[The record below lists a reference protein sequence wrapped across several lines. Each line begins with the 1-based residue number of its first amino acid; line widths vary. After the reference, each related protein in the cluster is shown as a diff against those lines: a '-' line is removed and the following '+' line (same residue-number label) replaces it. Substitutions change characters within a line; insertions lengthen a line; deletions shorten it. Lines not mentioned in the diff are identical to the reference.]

1 MSTRI
6 HYEKNSM
13 RKSHRIKIPLK
24 IDIQNSIYNSYDWSM
39 TGVSIYGQ
47 DDNFI
52 ENEFY
57 DGVILLGLQ
66 DATISLKVKL
76 KCTYRKNDK
85 YGFEFLNISSKNRKV
100 LRRYLELHLDGK
112 LDSIDN
118 LMAVYEEPD
127 INSAIQEPVKLTDD
141 EKTGL
146 EKSFLRKSL
155 GAILFSLLLL
165 AGIAALLYQNL
176 LYKYERVGMVESNY
190 KTIYPINDGM
200 IEKIY
205 YKAGDKIEKNDI
217 LVDFNGDK
225 MLHELKVL
233 ESIKNAKIKEKKM
246 LATFK
251 NKPNKVIDDSEL
263 LRVGRQ
269 IVNDRYKELQNANM
283 QLKNHLI
290 TRADMRT
297 IKKSYQDAKERYAFY
312 KKQGVYQN
320 SNSPQSI
327 IPRVIN
333 VEEIELKILNQKRLL
348 EEFRLFSPVDG
359 TVYEVNAEV
368 GDRVSR
374 RDPIIILW
382 THAKPQIVVT
392 LSSYKAVDL
401 QIGSKVE
408 IVDSVENQIF
418 NGVVKQINDLE
429 LDNKVKMVTTKKSN
443 EVFVTIEPEDGA
455 RVLPPHSIVKVRFK
469 RTFGF

>member
-1 MSTRI
+1 MSTKM

-13 RKSHRIKIPLK
+13 RKSHRINIPLK
-24 IDIQNSIYNSYDWSM
+24 IRIGNDMYDAFDWSM
-39 TGVSIYGQ
+39 TGVSIKSKY
-47 DDNFI
+47 DDIFI
-52 ENEFY
+52 RQELY
-57 DGVILLGLQ
+57 DGVLLLGLTE
-66 DATISLKVKL
+66 ATISLKVKL
-76 KCTYRKNDK
+76 KQTYHIDGK
-85 YGFEFLNISSKNRKV
+85 YGFEFIDFSSKNKKV
-100 LRRYLELHLDGK
+100 LRRYLELYFDGK
-112 LDSIDN
+112 LNQVDD
-118 LMAVYEEPD
+118 LMAIYEEPD
-127 INSAIQEPVKLTDD
+127 INSVIQEPVKLSDD
-141 EKTGL
+141 EKSGL
-146 EKSFLRKSL
+146 EKSFLRKSI
-155 GAILFSLLLL
+155 GAILFSLLLF

-217 LVDFNGDK
+217 LVDFNADK

-233 ESIKNAKIKEKKM
+233 ESIKNSKIKEKKI

-251 NKPNKVIDDSEL
+251 NRPNKVVDDSAL
-263 LRVGRQ
+263 LRIGRE
-269 IVNDRYKELQNANM
+269 IVQDRYKELQNANM
-283 QLKNHLI
+283 QLSNHLI
-290 TRADMRT
+290 TRADMRS

-320 SNSPQSI
+320 NNSVQPL
-327 IPRVIN
+327 PRVIN
-333 VEEIELKILNQKRLL
+333 VEEVELKILNQKRLL
-348 EEFRLFSPVDG
+348 EEYRLFSPVDG

-368 GDRVSR
+368 GDRVSSG
-374 RDPIIILW
+374 DPIIILW
-382 THAKPQIVVT
+382 THAKPQIIVT

-429 LDNKVKMVTTKKSN
+429 LDNKVKMVTTKKAN

-469 RTFGF
+469 RSFGF